1 MSKTTSDKADFSQ
14 FRYEKPSSE
23 RQNEYDYIPFLSK
36 KINGVGRRLLRH
48 NLDFEKVLCII
59 YENQP
64 LYDLMSD
71 WKYEGWEI
79 TPQAYYHYY
88 RDALGLAPLSS
99 EKLVLFPNNRE
110 NETFITVVETASR
123 KLGYSR
129 VDVFWGHHCKTLMEI
144 FNEMA
149 TKNCTAEEMEERILA
164 TIPPFSKN

>member
-1 MSKTTSDKADFSQ
+1 MSKTTPDKADFSQ

-23 RQNEYDYIPFLSK
+23 WQTEYDYIPFLAK
-36 KINGVGRRLLRH
+36 KINGVGRRLLSH
-48 NLDFEKVLCII
+48 NLDFEKVLCLI

-79 TPQAYYHYY
+79 TSQAYYRYY
-88 RDALGLAPLSS
+88 RDALGLASLSS
-99 EKLVLFPNNRE
+99 EELVLFPNDRE
-110 NETFITVVETASR
+110 NETIITAIETARR

-129 VDVFWGHHCKTLMEI
+129 VDVFWSHHCKTLMKI

-149 TKNCTAEEMEERILA
+149 TTNHTDEEVEKLIIE